1 MHSSH
6 PHTTFTFTCS
16 SKSQQFLCC
25 QRKEDK
31 ITKNYDLKIVTA
43 DHNQNNLTKSTQSD
57 KKKKKD
63 CLFLSCSNS
72 IHLLFLYPLAIKNL
86 ARFCR
91 RYGN

>member
-57 KKKKKD
+57 KKKKGLPFSQ
-63 CLFLSCSNS
+63 LFKFHSSS
-72 IHLLFLYPLAIKNL
+72 ISIPTCY
-86 ARFCR
+86 
-91 RYGN
+91 